1 MPVKKSISENDAWIR
16 LSAKCAMTEYCVADI
31 RKMMSRW
38 ELPEGADERI
48 VKRLQAERYIDEC
61 RYAHAYVRDK
71 FRYNHWGW
79 VRIERELRMR
89 GITQAK
95 SEEWKLFTGAY
106 IDEAKEEIS
115 EEDSLSTLRKLI
127 EAKRRTVKGKNDY
140 EINAKLFRFAMG
152 RGFSYA
158 AINEVL
164 NTNFEE

>member
-48 VKRLQAERYIDEC
+48 VKRLQTERYIDEC

-89 GITQAK
+89 GIAQA
-95 SEEWKLFTGAY
+95 F

-140 EINAKLFRFAMG
+140 EINAKLFRFAMR
-152 RGFSYA
+152 RGFSYDD
-158 AINEVL
+158 INEVL
-164 NTNFEE
+164 HTNFEA

>member
-1 MPVKKSISENDAWIR
+1 MPVKKPISENDAWIR

-48 VKRLQAERYIDEC
+48 VKRLQTERFVDEC
-61 RYAHAYVRDK
+61 RYAHAFVRDK
-71 FRYNHWGW
+71 FRYNRWGW
-79 VRIERELRMR
+79 TRIERELRIR
-89 GITQAK
+89 GIAQ
-95 SEEWKLFTGAY
+95 AY

-115 EEDSLSTLRKLI
+115 EEDNLSALRKLI
-127 EAKRRTVKGKNDY
+127 EAKRRTVKGKNEY

-152 RGFSYA
+152 RGFSYD

-164 NTNFEE
+164 HTNFEE

>member
-89 GITQAK
+89 GIAQA
-95 SEEWKLFTGAY
+95 F

-152 RGFSYA
+152 RGFCYDD
-158 AINEVL
+158 INEVL
-164 NTNFEE
+164 HTNFEA